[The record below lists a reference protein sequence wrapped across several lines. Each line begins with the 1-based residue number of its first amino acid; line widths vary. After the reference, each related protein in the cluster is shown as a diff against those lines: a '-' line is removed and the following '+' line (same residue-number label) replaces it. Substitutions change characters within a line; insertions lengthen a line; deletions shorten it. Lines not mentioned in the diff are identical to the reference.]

1 MFTETGRI
9 VFLGDIR
16 QGVSSRTGEPWAS
29 QLVVIE
35 TDERYA
41 RKIAGT
47 INKQSQ
53 IDNAKLKLGE
63 YVTLKLEARSH
74 EYNSNW
80 FVDLDIFDVLTNG
93 VSRFVVSA
101 TALNQ

>member
-53 IDNAKLKLGE
+53 IDAAQLKLGE
-63 YVTLKLEARSH
+63 YVTLKLEARAH
-74 EYNSNW
+74 EFNSNW

-93 VSRFVVSA
+93 ISRFVVGA
-101 TALNQ
+101 TAMNQ